1 MYARLNQLNMTLS
14 SVHRPICLCI
24 WRMPAVCLSV
34 YLHTGWKYD
43 FQRLVVVLLA
53 CHLCCLLLCFM
64 SFSFLFFI
72 IFSLSQLFFS
82 SSSSSFYF
90 SLSYFLRAL
99 SLSRSPLHSLL
110 FILVLLLFHLYSS
123 SSLSTFASL
132 CCVEISANV
141 TNRPQL
147 VATFCR
153 SLILRHN
160 SLHLSTWPP
169 PSPTTGSFHNS
180 LLPGAMIYRV
190 NGPTMDFRLFFPFF
204 VGDYSVF
211 PSELSALFRRQ
222 RARATGAHRDT
233 HTQRHTQRY
242 TQRNTQRHTHS

>member
-1 MYARLNQLNMTLS
+1 MSSLLS
-14 SVHRPICLCI
+14 SSLF
-24 WRMPAVCLSV
+24 SV
-34 YLHTGWKYD
+34 FFFSLLYYLFLITII
-43 FQRLVVVLLA
+43 
-53 CHLCCLLLCFM
+53 
-64 SFSFLFFI
+64 FLFLI
-72 IFSLSQLFFS
+72 IFFLLFFALLFSSRSFSLSR
-82 SSSSSFYF
+82 Y
-90 SLSYFLRAL
+90 
-99 SLSRSPLHSLL
+99 PLHSLL
-110 FILVLLLFHLYSS
+110 FIVVLLLFHLYSS

-233 HTQRHTQRY
+233 HTEAHTEVHTEEHTEAHTQLDIDR
-242 TQRNTQRHTHS
+242 QLIDI